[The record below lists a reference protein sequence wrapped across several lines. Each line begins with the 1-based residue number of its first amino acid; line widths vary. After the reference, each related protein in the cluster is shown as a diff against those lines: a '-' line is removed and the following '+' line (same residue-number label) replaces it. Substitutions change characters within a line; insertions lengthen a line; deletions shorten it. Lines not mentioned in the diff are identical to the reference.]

1 MCPNC
6 CYFESRKS
14 GHVNATNRPSF
25 PYLLVADVCLLSGL
39 LMRNGFVN
47 GRLRSRYGQN
57 DILIY
62 NPRLFNIYKPVVC
75 VCINL

>member
-1 MCPNC
+1 MCPDR

-14 GHVNATNRPSF
+14 GHANATNRPSF
-25 PYLLVADVCLLSGL
+25 PYLLVADVFLLSEL
-39 LMRNGFVN
+39 LIRNGFVN
-47 GRLRSRYGQN
+47 GRLRSRYRQN

-62 NPRLFNIYKPVVC
+62 NLRLTNIYKPVVC